1 MKIVAGAMMGAGLVL
16 AAFALSHLSSDAIG
30 MAIGMTLGV
39 LSGVPTAALV
49 LLARRRDSED
59 DGYCPPYGT
68 SVLSPEAYYLPPT
81 IDVAAEDVT
90 PYYNLARRAL
100 GEPPLPSREAQ
111 IAELRQYLAHL
122 ESQQSRERERRFMVR
137 WESEGVQP
145 CHHP

>member
-16 AAFALSHLSSDAIG
+16 AVFALSRLSSDAIG
-30 MAIGMTLGV
+30 MALGLTLGTLAGLPAAV
-39 LSGVPTAALV
+39 LVIMAA
-49 LLARRRDSED
+49 RRDSED
-59 DGYCPPYGT
+59 DDYCPPYGT
-68 SVLSPEAYYLPPT
+68 SVLSPT